1 MVMSMTGYGK
11 ASSNFGSK
19 KVTVEIRSLNS
30 KSVDLNTR
38 IPNGY
43 KELDS
48 VFRKAISDKLHRGKI
63 DLSINLDEVS
73 IENTTRV
80 NKVLAT
86 SYYNDIKDLATS
98 LGESTDDILS
108 IVLRMPD
115 VMSSEKEEMSD
126 EEKGW
131 ISDLVNA
138 AIEQLVDFRSKEG
151 KELDTEFK
159 HQIESIRTLLGQV
172 QLYEEE
178 RITVIRERMKKA
190 LEDLDAGS
198 YDDNRFE
205 QELIFYIEKLDV
217 SEEKMRLSNHLN
229 YFLETM
235 NTDQPGKKLGF
246 ISQEIGREI
255 NTLGSKSNH
264 AEMQKLVIDMKDALE
279 KIKEQVL
286 NTL

>member
-1 MVMSMTGYGK
+1 MSMTGYGK

-86 SYYNDIKDLATS
+86 SYYNDIKDFATS

-172 QLYEEE
+172 HLYEEE

-217 SEEKMRLSNHLN
+217 SEEKMRLSNHLD

>member
-11 ASSNFGSK
+11 AASSFGSK

-38 IPNGY
+38 VPNGY
-43 KELDS
+43 KEMDN
-48 VFRKAISDKLHRGKI
+48 VFRKSISDKLHRGKI
-63 DLSINLDEVS
+63 DLNINIDEVS
-73 IENTTRV
+73 GENTSRI
-80 NKVLAT
+80 NKALAT
-86 SYYNDIKDLATS
+86 TYYNDIKELARN
-98 LGESTDDILS
+98 LGDSTDDILS

-115 VMSSEKEEMSD
+115 VMSSEKEVMSE
-126 EEKGW
+126 EEKKW
-131 ISDLVNA
+131 IGDLVND
-138 AIEQLVDFRSKEG
+138 AIDQLVEFRSKEG
-151 KELDTEFK
+151 KELDDEFRV
-159 HQIESIRTLLGQV
+159 QIETIRRLLGQI
-172 QLYEEE
+172 QQYEDE
-178 RITVIRERMKKA
+178 RIIVIRERMKKA
-190 LEDLDAGS
+190 LEDLEGGS

-205 QELIFYIEKLDV
+205 QEMIFYIEKLDV
-217 SEEKMRLSNHLN
+217 SEEKMRLSNHLD

-264 AEMQKLVIDMKDALE
+264 AEMQKLVIEMKDCLE